1 MLQKIIVIVLVWASL
16 TCPRGASTEAV
27 VAGVIPRIP
36 SRSSTGVAVAV
47 RVADAALVITGQV
60 CARRADFAVCPEA
73 EAALVA
79 LDDVLAKHGSD
90 GVGRVDG
97 VRSTRLREKG
107 GKRQP
112 AGGRHGTEG
121 LGGVEF
127 DVARAPRIALLNE
140 GGGGAGHEKNGARAA
155 HRVERGPEQ
164 RGSGSLIARDAGT
177 EHHT

>member
-36 SRSSTGVAVAV
+36 SLSSTGVAVAV

-73 EAALVA
+73 EAALAA

-90 GVGRVDG
+90 GVRRVDAA
-97 VRSTRLREKG
+97 RLTRLREKG

-112 AGGRHGTEG
+112 AAGRHGTEG

-127 DVARAPRIALLNE
+127 DVARAPRVALLDE
-140 GGGGAGHEKNGARAA
+140 RGGRAGHEKNRARTA